1 LGSFAKG
8 ATSVGGP
15 FSSRGA
21 DKEDVADRTNIP
33 GVKTKESY
41 LKYTPEDFQKKL
53 EEFAF

>member
-1 LGSFAKG
+1 
-8 ATSVGGP
+8 VGGP

-53 EEFAF
+53 QEFAF